1 MTVSLISHD
10 QSEHQHQR
18 ETLVTYISNLIGP
31 DQYNQCNKII
41 NSKERIYSYL
51 IRYNLTT
58 NILNMKCSKFIKLAG
73 LNSLPGPF
81 WPVGRMF
88 EIPALT

>member
-1 MTVSLISHD
+1 M
-10 QSEHQHQR
+10 
-18 ETLVTYISNLIGP
+18 
-31 DQYNQCNKII
+31 
-41 NSKERIYSYL
+41 
-51 IRYNLTT
+51 RYNLTT